1 MSSQTYRSE
10 LYSLTINGEVVSSG
24 DFESI
29 SVENNGGAKT
39 AYVNQETVGVGIA
52 GNIYQRRITINNI
65 VIGSP
70 LYKQIE
76 NKVELSLIQ
85 DVVEIA
91 NRFTPETF
99 KKPFRIVFETITYQ
113 PIDYGTLINKEGT
126 EEIGLCNVSIDVVYR
141 KDLK

>member
-52 GNIYQRRITINNI
+52 SNIYQKRITINNI
-65 VIGSP
+65 VIGS
-70 LYKQIE
+70 L
-76 NKVELSLIQ
+76 VQ

-126 EEIGLCNVSIDVVYR
+126 EEIGLCNVSIDAVYR

>member
-1 MSSQTYRSE
+1 MSSQTCRSE

-29 SVENNGGAKT
+29 SVENNGGGKT

-52 GNIYQRRITINNI
+52 SNIYQKRITINNI

-76 NKVELSLIQ
+76 NKVELSLVQ
-85 DVVEIA
+85 DIVEIA

-99 KKPFRIVFETITYQ
+99 KKPFSFMAST
-113 PIDYGTLINKEGT
+113 
-126 EEIGLCNVSIDVVYR
+126 
-141 KDLK
+141 